1 MNHPSRRGFTLL
13 ELIIVIAILAI
24 LSVAVILVIN
34 PAETLA
40 RARDSQRFSDLAAI
54 KSSIGLYLS
63 QVSPPDMDGGGSC
76 ATNAWIASA
85 SPITAGTLCTI
96 GFAAVLGEGAGA
108 SAIDGTG
115 WVPVNLTSIPVSIGA
130 PLSNY
135 PLDPNP
141 LVTLTEPADTDRTY
155 VYRCLNAASENTFE
169 INTNLE
175 SQLYTAGAQN
185 KEDSDGG
192 NNTGLYEIG
201 TDPGLD
207 LCNTW

>member
-40 RARDSQRFSDLAAI
+40 RARDSQRFSDLAAV
-54 KSSIGLYLS
+54 KAAVGLYLT
-63 QVSPPDMDGGGSC
+63 QVSPPDMDGTGAC
-76 ATNAWIASA
+76 ATNAWVATTTA
-85 SPITAGTLCTI
+85 ITDVGGVCGAAT
-96 GFAAVLGEGAGA
+96 AAVLEAGA
-108 SAIDGTG
+108 AIDNTG
-115 WVPVNLTSIPVSIGA
+115 WVPVALTAIPASIGA

-141 LVTLTEPADTDRTY
+141 LVTAAAVTETDRTY
-155 VYRCLNAASENTFE
+155 IYRCDGTNNTFE
-169 INTNLE
+169 VNSSLE
-175 SQLYTAGAQN
+175 SALYRNGGTDD
-185 KEDSDGG
+185 KEQADGG
-192 NNTGLYEIG
+192 NNPNAYEIG

-207 LCNTW
+207 LCTAW